1 MEERISVAL
10 DGPSGAGKSTIAR
23 AIARRFCFVY
33 VDTGAIYRT
42 VGLAAWRRGVPPRDR
57 ERVASMLPELD
68 IALRHGTDG
77 LQRMYLNGEDVT
89 EQIRQPEISLYASDV
104 SAIPAVRAFLMDMQ
118 RDMAR
123 RYDVV
128 MDGRDIG
135 TVVLPSAGLKVFL
148 TAAPEVRAE
157 RRFREL
163 REKGTGVTLE
173 EVFRDIQ
180 YRDENDSSRSAAPL
194 RPAEDAVILDTSA
207 LDFQASCEAVAR
219 LVEEKFGL

>member
-1 MEERISVAL
+1 
-10 DGPSGAGKSTIAR
+10 
-23 AIARRFCFVY
+23 
-33 VDTGAIYRT
+33 
-42 VGLAAWRRGVPPRDR
+42 
-57 ERVASMLPELD
+57 MLPELD

-89 EQIRQPEISLYASDV
+89 EQIRQPETSLYASDV

>member
-1 MEERISVAL
+1 
-10 DGPSGAGKSTIAR
+10 
-23 AIARRFCFVY
+23 
-33 VDTGAIYRT
+33 
-42 VGLAAWRRGVPPRDR
+42 
-57 ERVASMLPELD
+57 MLPELD

-157 RRFREL
+157 RGFGNCGRRGPASRWRRYF
-163 REKGTGVTLE
+163 GTFNTGMRTT
-173 EVFRDIQ
+173 
-180 YRDENDSSRSAAPL
+180 AAGLPPPCARQRMRL
-194 RPAEDAVILDTSA
+194 SWTRRLWISRPAVRLWPAWWRRNLDYEDGY
-207 LDFQASCEAVAR
+207 
-219 LVEEKFGL
+219 LV

>member
-23 AIARRFCFVY
+23 AIARRFGFVY

-180 YRDENDSSRSAAPL
+180 YRDENDSNRSAAPL

>member
-23 AIARRFCFVY
+23 AIARRFGFVY